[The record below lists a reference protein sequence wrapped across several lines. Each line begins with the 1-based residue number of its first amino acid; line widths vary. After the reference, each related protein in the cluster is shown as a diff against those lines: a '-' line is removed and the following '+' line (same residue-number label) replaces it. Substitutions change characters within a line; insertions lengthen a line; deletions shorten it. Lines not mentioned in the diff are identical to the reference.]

1 MVQFLAGASPSS
13 ILTIPS
19 FTINDDEFALESLEM
34 YQLALTGS
42 TFDTNVL
49 LGPPTTVNI
58 INEDG
63 RPLIYFK
70 HLNEWCYLFIYSR
83 FCVF

>member
-1 MVQFLAGASPSS
+1 MVQFLAGASASN

-19 FTINDDEFALESLEM
+19 FTINDDEFGLESLEA

-42 TFDTNVL
+42 TIATNVL
-49 LGPPTTVNI
+49 LGSPTSISI

-70 HLNEWCYLFIYSR
+70 HLN
-83 FCVF
+83 